1 MVSLHFDDCACIDCA
16 PVNCGVVGH
25 DSHPVAH
32 LVIDANDGVG
42 HNVPIQDTLCQTVI
56 VMVWLIEFDLVAVIA
71 VLQEQRV
78 VIMIIDVSCALV
90 NVINRQGNIVIIT
103 HHDGI
108 AAECT
113 RCCTYLNHIKHGL
126 AAIGQQQFL
135 VAAVERQIGGV

>member
-1 MVSLHFDDCACIDCA
+1 MVSLHFDDGARIDCT
-16 PVNCGVVGH
+16 PIDCGVVGH
-25 DSHPVAH
+25 NSHPVAH
-32 LVIDANDGVG
+32 LVIDGNDGVG
-42 HNVPIQDTLCQTVI
+42 HDVPVEDTLCQTII
-56 VMVWLIEFDLVAVIA
+56 VTVWLIEFDLVTVIA

-78 VIMIIDVSCALV
+78 VVIIIDISCALV
-90 NVINRQGNIVIIT
+90 NMINRQGNIIIIT

-108 AAECT
+108 VTECT